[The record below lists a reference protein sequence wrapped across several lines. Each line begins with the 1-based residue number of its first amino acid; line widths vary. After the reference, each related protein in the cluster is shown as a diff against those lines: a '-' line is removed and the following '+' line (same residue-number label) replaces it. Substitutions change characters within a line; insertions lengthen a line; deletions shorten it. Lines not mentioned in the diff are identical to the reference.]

1 MTACGCEEEDAAV
14 PRLRPHKPETQPGA
28 QPPLTRS
35 LDIGV
40 SADESNIGTQLSN
53 PQAARSRGAEVSADE
68 SITAC
73 GCEEVDAAVPR
84 LRPRKSELHLGAP
97 LSPAPSHT
105 ITGPTPK
112 PRYPL
117 AAARSSHHSPGYTN
131 PHCRRTSV
139 STDITSRLSVSCRTS
154 SSGIGVSTPA
164 SRSDGGT
171 PSPSPWRVSR

>member
-1 MTACGCEEEDAAV
+1 MPQCPGSV
-14 PRLRPHKPETQPGA
+14 PRKPETQLGA

-35 LDIGV
+35 LDIDV

-73 GCEEVDAAVPR
+73 GCEEEDAAVPR
-84 LRPRKSELHLGAP
+84 LRLTQDHTPSRSSICPRSIAHHNRTNPEA
-97 LSPAPSHT
+97 LSS
-105 ITGPTPK
+105 
-112 PRYPL
+112 
-117 AAARSSHHSPGYTN
+117 AARSSHHSPGYTN

-154 SSGIGVSTPA
+154 SSGTGVSTPA
-164 SRSDGGT
+164 SRNDGGT
-171 PSPSPWRVSR
+171 PSPPPWRMSR